1 MAEADVHIR
10 VAEAK
15 VVNRLLKQAQT
26 FALGKWLEWVQHS
39 QTCVDSKQYSSP
51 SARVSE
57 SKSCLSPFST
67 PKPWLSGYSSARSS
81 ILSSQFTE
89 MKDEKTEECE
99 VVTGC
104 IEAACCNSL
113 AVNRKLDLVALD
125 HMECRKTK
133 SAEQAVRRMQ
143 KMKLGSA
150 FAKFKEVT
158 VSSRESDTCIS
169 A

>member
-1 MAEADVHIR
+1 
-10 VAEAK
+10 
-15 VVNRLLKQAQT
+15 
-26 FALGKWLEWVQHS
+26 
-39 QTCVDSKQYSSP
+39 
-51 SARVSE
+51 
-57 SKSCLSPFST
+57 
-67 PKPWLSGYSSARSS
+67 
-81 ILSSQFTE
+81 

-104 IEAACCNSL
+104 IEAACCNS
-113 AVNRKLDLVALD
+113 LDLVALD